1 MDSTSV
7 PCLTLLGPSI
17 SLAAKRQQ
25 LLEQVQD
32 VVPEVTRVDGVFLHL
47 VLAQSDAAL
56 ATLRDSASAPRSRL
70 DELLDYGDYVA
81 LTGTCDAVQAAL
93 NGTSVPGKDVLFVLP
108 RAGNTTPWSS
118 KATDISHI
126 CGMDE
131 TVARL
136 ERGMAYVLDVSAP
149 LSDEALAR
157 AESFLHDR
165 MTQTIS
171 RNTPETSAPELFGT
185 SEPGE
190 LRTIELLS
198 SSTDTNWEAAHA
210 RLEAANMEFGL
221 ALAPDEINYLVD
233 AFVRGQGDEAPLRR
247 NPTDV
252 ELFMFA
258 QVNSEHCR
266 HKIFNATWTIDHAV
280 QPQSLFSMIRHT
292 HKTTPQHTISAYSD
306 NAAVL
311 DGSEGLRFL
320 PAPDTLALD
329 DGSTLSHVYVG
340 RREPIPILAKV
351 ETHNHPTAISPYPGA
366 ATGSGGEIRDEG
378 AVGRGSKP
386 KAGLAGFMTSN
397 LHLPGAPMPW
407 EEDVGYPMHVASS
420 LEIMRDA
427 PIGAAAF
434 NNEFG
439 RPALTGFWRTLCER
453 VPTDTDRLELR
464 GYHKPIMLAGG
475 LGNVRPPYTFK
486 GEIKPGDA
494 LLVMGGPGYLIGL
507 GGGTSSSV
515 AGGGSE
521 RSTLDF
527 VSVSR
532 ENPEMQRRCQEVI
545 DACCSAAVNPIES
558 IHDVGAGG
566 LSNALPEIVHDAGL
580 GARFELRD
588 VPVGNTSLSPLAIW
602 CNESQERY
610 VLAVRPENLD
620 AFRAVAARERCPIA
634 VVGYATEEPRLVL
647 TDRLRNETC
656 IDLPMSTLFG
666 KPPKMERSATHA
678 ERRVVPFDAQLQSYL
693 PAAAAEA
700 RLGEAIDRVLHLP
713 SVGSKAFLIT
723 IGDRSVT
730 GLVARDQMVGP
741 YQVPVADVAVTRTSY
756 SFDDSAPGEAMACGE
771 RTPLSLLSGAASA
784 RMAVAESLTNLAAAY
799 VESLEHVK
807 LSANWMCSAGYEHDG
822 AALYD
827 AVQAIG
833 LDLCPKLGVSI
844 PVGKDSM
851 SMGMSWLPGQGQER
865 RTVTAPLSPIITAF
879 APTVDVSQTWTPELK
894 RLDAPS
900 ALVLIDLARGQQR
913 LGGSALA
920 QVFRQL
926 GDAAPDVEDAALLKS
941 FFNAMSML
949 KQLSAGMRRAEP
961 LVHAYHDR
969 SDGGLFTAI
978 AEMAFAGRVGVDVD
992 VSKLLRTT
1000 PVAALFNEE
1009 LGAVLQVREADLPS
1023 LHSVLTTAGVPGDAV
1038 VVVGS
1043 IRQDETV
1050 RILAQGEELYVST
1063 RAALQKAW
1071 AFTSFQMQSLRDN
1084 PECARQEYALIDE
1097 PAGVTAL
1104 RYALTFDPASSALL
1118 DEGTIERPLASQ
1130 PRVAILREQGVNGHV
1145 EMAWAFAR
1153 AGFCSVDV
1161 HMSDLLSGNVSL
1173 QAFVGVAACGGFSY
1187 GDVLGSGRGWAHS
1200 ILLHEGVRREFTEF
1214 FAREKTF
1221 ALGVCNGCQ
1230 MISTLGCAGLIEGA
1244 EHWPRFSPNESGRYE
1259 ARFTE
1264 VVIGESNSIFF
1275 RGMENSC
1282 LPVAVAHAEGR
1293 AAFPTPQD
1301 AEKLAAQ
1308 GGVALRYADHRYPLN
1323 PNGSTANVAGVS
1335 AAHGRVLVLMPH
1347 PERCVATPSL
1357 SWAPERESIAWGG
1370 RSPWFRLFENAY
1382 AFVSS

>member
-1 MDSTSV
+1 MDSTPV
-7 PCLTLLGPSI
+7 PCLTLLGPSV
-17 SLAAKRQQ
+17 SLEAKRQQ
-25 LLEQVQD
+25 LLEQVQAA
-32 VVPEVTRVDGVFLHL
+32 VPEVTRVDGVFLHL
-47 VLAQSDAAL
+47 VLAQSDAAC
-56 ATLRDSASAPRSRL
+56 AALRDGASAPRARL
-70 DELLDYGDYVA
+70 DELFDYGDHVA
-81 LTGTCDAVQAAL
+81 LDGTCDAVQAAL
-93 NGTSVPGKDVLFVLP
+93 SGASVPGKVVLFVLP

-126 CGMDE
+126 CGMDD

-136 ERGMAYVLDVSAP
+136 ERGVAYVLDVPAP
-149 LSDEALAR
+149 LSDTALGR
-157 AESFLHDR
+157 AEGLLHDR

-171 RNTPETSAPELFGT
+171 RETPQTRARALFGT

-190 LRTIELLS
+190 LRTIELLAS
-198 SSTDTNWEAAHA
+198 SSDTDWQAAHD
-210 RLEAANMEFGL
+210 RLEAANAEFGL
-221 ALAPDEINYLVD
+221 ALAPDEVNYLVD

-266 HKIFNATWTIDHAV
+266 HKIFNATWTIDGAV

-311 DGSEGLRFL
+311 DGADGVRFL
-320 PAPDTLALD
+320 PAPDALALD
-329 DGSTLSHVYVG
+329 DGSALAHVYVG
-340 RREPIPILAKV
+340 RREAMPILAKV

-407 EEDVGYPMHVASS
+407 EEDVGYPMHVARS
-420 LEIMRDA
+420 LEIMLDA

-439 RPALTGFWRTLCER
+439 RPALAGFWRTLCDK
-453 VPTDTDRLELR
+453 VPTETGALELR

-486 GEIKPGDA
+486 GTIQPGDA

-515 AGGGSE
+515 AGGGAE

-545 DACCSAAVNPIES
+545 DACCTAAVNPIES

-588 VPVGNTSLSPLAIW
+588 VPLGNTSLSPLAIW

-610 VLAVRPENLD
+610 VLAVRPANLD
-620 AFRAVAARERCPIA
+620 AFRAIAARERCPIA
-634 VVGYATEEPRLVL
+634 VVGYATAEPRLVL
-647 TDRLRNETC
+647 TDRLRSETC

-678 ERRVVPFDAQLQSYL
+678 VRRVSPLDAQLQAYL
-693 PAAAAEA
+693 PDVPAAA
-700 RLGEAIDRVLHLP
+700 RLSEAIERVLRLP
-713 SVGSKAFLIT
+713 SVGSKSYLIT

-771 RTPLSLLSGAASA
+771 RTPLSLLSGAAAA

-833 LDLCPKLGVSI
+833 LDLCPKLGLSI

-851 SMGMSWLPGQGQER
+851 SMGMSWLADEGER
-865 RTVTAPLSPIITAF
+865 RTVTAPLSPILTAF
-879 APTVDVSQTWTPELK
+879 APVVDVSQTWTPELK

-900 ALVLIDLARGQQR
+900 VLVLIDLARGQQR

-949 KQLSAGMRRAEP
+949 KQLAAGMRRAAP

-992 VSKLLRTT
+992 VSRLVRTT

-1009 LGAVLQVREADLPS
+1009 LGAVLQVRASDLSS
-1023 LHSVLTTAGVPGDAV
+1023 LHSVLSTAGVPADAV
-1038 VVVGS
+1038 HVVGS
-1043 IRQDETV
+1043 VRTDEAV
-1050 RILAQGEELYVST
+1050 RIVAQGTELYAST

-1071 AFTSFQMQSLRDN
+1071 AFTSFHMQALRDN

-1097 PAGVTAL
+1097 PAGATAL
-1104 RYALTFDPASSALL
+1104 RYDLTYDPASTALP
-1118 DEGTIERPLASQ
+1118 DEGTIERPLAAQ

-1145 EMAWAFAR
+1145 EMAWAFSR
-1153 AGFCSVDV
+1153 AGFCTVDV
-1161 HMSDLLSGNVSL
+1161 HMSDLLSGAVSL
-1173 QAFVGVAACGGFSY
+1173 QPFVGVAACGGFSY

-1200 ILLHEGVRREFTEF
+1200 VLLHEGVRREFTEF
-1214 FAREKTF
+1214 FARDKTF

-1230 MISTLGCAGLIEGA
+1230 MLSTLGRAGLIEGA

-1259 ARFTE
+1259 ARFSE
-1264 VVIGESNSIFF
+1264 VEIGESNSIFF
-1275 RGMENSC
+1275 RGMAHSR

-1293 AAFPTPQD
+1293 AAFRTPEA

-1308 GGVALRYADHRYPLN
+1308 GGVALRYADGRYPLN

-1335 AAHGRVLVLMPH
+1335 AASGRVLILMPH

-1357 SWAPERESIAWGG
+1357 SWAPERAALAWGG